1 MYGAGFT
8 VDDIKGGKP
17 AIEIAAAATSAEQKG
32 HMQDMPGFCVI
43 SRPGASKDQGIARRP
58 SPRKARPPLNHL
70 KTASV
75 EGVAMKTHAH
85 HPDTVVGF
93 GLLILTGAAV
103 LAAFSGVA
111 LAGYLIGVVQ
121 TLVAAAVVNAGSDF
135 FD

>member
-1 MYGAGFT
+1 
-8 VDDIKGGKP
+8 
-17 AIEIAAAATSAEQKG
+17 
-32 HMQDMPGFCVI
+32 
-43 SRPGASKDQGIARRP
+43 
-58 SPRKARPPLNHL
+58 
-70 KTASV
+70 
-75 EGVAMKTHAH
+75 MKTHAH
-85 HPDTVVGF
+85 HPDAVVGF